1 MVWLDALAVAGG
13 VALVAIVLWDVF
25 ETIVLPRRVSRRFR
39 LTRLFYLSIWAVWTL
54 IARRLRGGRRESFLS
69 YFGPLSLL
77 LLLVSWAIALIVGYA
92 LLQRGVETQLV
103 APKGTSGLIAYLYFS
118 GTTFFTLGLG
128 DVAPLGEAGRIVTVI
143 EAGTGFG
150 LLGLVVGYLPAFY
163 QSLSRRETAITLLDA
178 RAGSPPG
185 GLELIVRYARENDI
199 DGLARLLA
207 DWERWAAELLE
218 SHLSYPLLT
227 FFRSQH
233 DNQSWL
239 AAITAVLDAC
249 ALVLSGIEGVPA
261 RPARLTFAIA
271 RHAAVDL
278 CQVMVLEPRLDHPER
293 LPSEQLANVCSALT
307 AAGVPLTPDS
317 DGAKKLTRLR
327 RSYEPYVFA
336 LSDRLLMPLP
346 PWIPPP
352 AAKDDWLAS
361 AWKDPE
367 GMEHF

>member
-1 MVWLDALAVAGG
+1 VRVLDAISLIGG
-13 VALVAIVLWDVF
+13 VALVALVLWDVF

-39 LTRLFYLSIWAVWTL
+39 LARLFYLSTWAVWTL
-54 IARRLRGGRRESFLS
+54 IARRLSGGRRESYLS

-77 LLLVSWAIALIVGYA
+77 LLLMSWAIALIAGYA
-92 LLQRGVETQLV
+92 LIQRGVETRLQ
-103 APKGTSGLIAYLYFS
+103 APAGTSGFLAYLYFS

-128 DVAPLGEAGRIVTVI
+128 DVAPLGAAGRIVTVA

-150 LLGLVVGYLPAFY
+150 LLGLVIGYLPAFY

-185 GLELIVRYARENDI
+185 GLELIVRYARAGDV

-207 DWERWAAELLE
+207 EWEIWAAELLE

-239 AAITAVLDAC
+239 AALTAILDAC
-249 ALVLSGIEGVPA
+249 ALVLSGIEGIPA

-278 CQVMVLEPRLDHPER
+278 CQVMVLEPQAEHLNR
-293 LPSEQLANVCSALT
+293 LPPEQLANVCSALT
-307 AAGVPLTPDS
+307 AAGVPMHPDS
-317 DGAKKLTRLR
+317 DSAKKLARLR
-327 RSYEPYVFA
+327 VSYEPYVYA
-336 LSDRLLMPLP
+336 LSERLLMPLP
-346 PWIPPP
+346 AWIAP
-352 AAKDDWLAS
+352 ASAKDDWIAS
-361 AWKDPE
+361 AWSDPE
-367 GMEHF
+367 GLEHF